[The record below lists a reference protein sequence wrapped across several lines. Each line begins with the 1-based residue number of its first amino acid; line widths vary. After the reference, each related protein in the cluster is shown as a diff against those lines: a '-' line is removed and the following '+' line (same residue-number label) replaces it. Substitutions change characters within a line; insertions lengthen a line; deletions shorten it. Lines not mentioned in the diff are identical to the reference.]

1 MNPLPGLQHK
11 ANEEMSEVQ
20 EPVERLEWDSEFF
33 GFPTARLSTS
43 RINEQIMS
51 QVLEEAQKE
60 GIRCLYYEADSNDPV
75 SIALAEAN
83 GFKLVDVRITLEI
96 ASSSALHPRPARD
109 ITVRGFREE
118 EIETLARIARKTSR
132 VSRYHF
138 DTNFPPGAS
147 ERLYDIWLRNSCS
160 GYADKV
166 LVAELQS
173 EPVGFITCKVSQGEG
188 RIVLVGVDDRFRGRG
203 VGASL
208 VDKALNWFGSQGIK
222 RVWVVTQGRNIE
234 GQRLYHAIGFNTAS
248 VTLFYHKWFND
259 S

>member
-11 ANEEMSEVQ
+11 PNEGMSETRGPVQ
-20 EPVERLEWDSEFF
+20 RLEWDSEFF
-33 GFPTARLSTS
+33 GFPIARLIVS
-43 RINEQIMS
+43 RINQQIMS
-51 QVLEEAQKE
+51 QVLEEAQQE
-60 GIRCLYYEADSNDPV
+60 GIRCLYYEADSNDAV

-83 GFKLVDVRITLEI
+83 GFKLVDVRITLET
-96 ASSSALHPRPARD
+96 ASSGDLPPRPARD
-109 ITVRGFREE
+109 IMVREFREE
-118 EIETLARIARKTSR
+118 EIETLARMARETSR
-132 VSRYHF
+132 VSRYRF
-138 DTNFPPGAS
+138 DTDFPPDAS

-166 LVAELQS
+166 FVAEL
-173 EPVGFITCKVSQGEG
+173 EGGPVGFITCKVSQEEG

-208 VDKALNWFGSQGIK
+208 VDKALNWFGSQGIQ
-222 RVWVVTQGRNIE
+222 RVRVVTQGRNIQS
-234 GQRLYHAIGFNTAS
+234 QRLYHAAGFNTVS